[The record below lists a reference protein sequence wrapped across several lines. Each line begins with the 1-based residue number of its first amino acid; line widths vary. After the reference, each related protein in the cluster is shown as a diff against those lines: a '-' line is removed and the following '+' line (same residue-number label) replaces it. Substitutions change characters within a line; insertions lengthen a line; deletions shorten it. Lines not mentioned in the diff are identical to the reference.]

1 MNIYERYNIQRSQY
15 RDDDDPIAQ
24 HITNLSR
31 LLGKALTSGLDSYI
45 ITMIE
50 TNDGRRALMDIKE
63 IDNVMKTIEKDA
75 AETAKKSFVD
85 AFSNI
90 NATITIR

>member
-1 MNIYERYNIQRSQY
+1 MNVYERYNIQRSQY
-15 RDDDDPIAQ
+15 RDDDDPLAQ
-24 HITNLSR
+24 HIRNISR
-31 LLGKALTSGLDSYI
+31 LFGKAAMSALDTYI

-50 TNDGRRALMDIKE
+50 TNDGRRALMDMKE

-85 AFSNI
+85 AFSDI
-90 NATITIR
+90 SATITIK